1 MTKRKIDRKCRRE
14 RGRERE
20 GERERGEERLTRPR
34 PNGAISIPR
43 RDLGAAPPGGFL
55 HAALVLTRSAI
66 EPTFSPFPHHL
77 LVRWGPEAARRHRID
92 SSADN

>member
-1 MTKRKIDRKCRRE
+1 MTKRRIDRKCRRE

-20 GERERGEERLTRPR
+20 GEERLTRPR

-66 EPTFSPFPHHL
+66 EPTFSPSL
-77 LVRWGPEAARRHRID
+77 TTSWCVGVRRRRGGEAAPY
-92 SSADN
+92 